1 MNSPLTNRKA
11 VWKSDCIRYGAVSHR
26 SITLFLITITSYSGY
41 VTVNIRNASTSDIT
55 HIKSILSQYILET
68 ELVEENIDQ
77 FIVAE
82 NGGKVVGC
90 ACLDI
95 CAGVIEL
102 RSIAVLPGWKNNG
115 IGRRL
120 FKTLEQRAKGMTNRI
135 YVRTTARGFF
145 VKMGFRALDNSQK
158 PVLWQDCA
166 DCDKFDVC
174 MQVPMV
180 LELR

>member
-1 MNSPLTNRKA
+1 M
-11 VWKSDCIRYGAVSHR
+11 
-26 SITLFLITITSYSGY
+26 
-41 VTVNIRNASTSDIT
+41 TVNIRNASTSDIPY
-55 HIKSILSQYILET
+55 INSILSQYILET

-95 CAGVIEL
+95 CAGLMEL

-115 IGRRL
+115 IGCRL
-120 FKTLEQRAKGMTNRI
+120 FKTLEQRAKGMTDRI
-135 YVRTTARGFF
+135 YVRTTARSFF
-145 VKMGFRALDNSQK
+145 VKMGFRALDYSQK

-166 DCDKFDVC
+166 DCDKSDVC

>member
-1 MNSPLTNRKA
+1 
-11 VWKSDCIRYGAVSHR
+11 
-26 SITLFLITITSYSGY
+26 
-41 VTVNIRNASTSDIT
+41 VTVIIRNAITSDIT

-68 ELVEENIDQ
+68 ELVEDNVDW

-90 ACLDI
+90 AYLDNSV
-95 CAGVIEL
+95 GVMEL

-115 IGRRL
+115 IGRML
-120 FKTLEQRAKGMTNRI
+120 FKTLEERAKGMTDRI

-145 VKMGFRALDNSQK
+145 DKMGFRALDHSQK

-166 DCDKFDVC
+166 DCDKFDIC

-180 LELR
+180 LELG

>member
-1 MNSPLTNRKA
+1 VIA
-11 VWKSDCIRYGAVSHR
+11 
-26 SITLFLITITSYSGY
+26 
-41 VTVNIRNASTSDIT
+41 NIRNASTSDIPL
-55 HIKSILSQYILET
+55 IKSILSQYILET

-82 NGGKVVGC
+82 KEGRVVGC
-90 ACLDI
+90 ACLDKS
-95 CAGVIEL
+95 AGLIEL

-115 IGRRL
+115 IGRML
-120 FKTLEQRAKGMTNRI
+120 FEMLRQRAKSMTERI
-135 YVRTTARGFF
+135 YIRTTARGFF
-145 VKMGFRALDNSQK
+145 DKMGFRVLDNLQK

-174 MQVPMV
+174 MQVLMV

>member
-1 MNSPLTNRKA
+1 M
-11 VWKSDCIRYGAVSHR
+11 
-26 SITLFLITITSYSGY
+26 
-41 VTVNIRNASTSDIT
+41 TVNIRNASTNDIPY
-55 HIKSILSQYILET
+55 IKSILSQYILET

-95 CAGVIEL
+95 CAGLMEL
-102 RSIAVLPGWKNNG
+102 RSIAVLPAWKNNG
-115 IGRRL
+115 SGRRL
-120 FKTLEQRAKGMTNRI
+120 FKTLEQRARGMTDRI

-145 VKMGFRALDNSQK
+145 DKMGFRALDNSQK
-158 PVLWQDCA
+158 PILWQDCA
-166 DCDKFDVC
+166 DCDKLDIC

>member
-1 MNSPLTNRKA
+1 MNSLLANRKA
-11 VWKSDCIRYGAVSHR
+11 VWKSECICYGAVSHR
-26 SITLFLITITSYSGY
+26 SIALFLITITSYSGY
-41 VTVNIRNASTSDIT
+41 VTVNIRNASTSDIPY
-55 HIKSILSQYILET
+55 IKSILSQYILET

-90 ACLDI
+90 ACLDNS
-95 CAGVIEL
+95 AGLMEL
-102 RSIAVLPGWKNNG
+102 RSIAVLPAWKNKG

-120 FKTLEQRAKGMTNRI
+120 FKTLEQRAKGMTDRI

-145 VKMGFRALDNSQK
+145 DKMGFRALDNSQK
-158 PVLWQDCA
+158 PILWQDCA
-166 DCDKFDVC
+166 DCDKLDIC

-180 LELR
+180 LVLR

>member
-1 MNSPLTNRKA
+1 M
-11 VWKSDCIRYGAVSHR
+11 
-26 SITLFLITITSYSGY
+26 
-41 VTVNIRNASTSDIT
+41 TVNIRNASTSDIPL
-55 HIKSILSQYILET
+55 IKHILSQYILET
-68 ELVEENIDQ
+68 ELVEDNIDH

-90 ACLDI
+90 ACLDNS
-95 CAGVIEL
+95 AGVVEL
-102 RSIAVLPGWKNNG
+102 RSIAVLPAWKNKG
-115 IGRRL
+115 FGRRL
-120 FKTLEQRAKGMTNRI
+120 FETLEQRAKGMTDRI

-145 VKMGFRALDNSQK
+145 DKLGFRALNNSQK